1 MRNEMR
7 ETPTGREHY
16 PGRLDIVGTPIG
28 NLEDLSPRARRALA
42 EADRILV
49 EDRRHA
55 QRLFQSIGIQP
66 RSEPLHEHNERRQ
79 IPRILAYLQAGER
92 LALISDAGMPLIS
105 DPGYPLVRELRRAG
119 VAISVIPGPS
129 AALAALALAGL
140 PTDRFCFEGFLPA
153 KSAARQQRLRELE
166 AETRSMIFYEAPHRI
181 LATLEDMIAVLSG
194 ERGAI
199 LARELTKL
207 HEETLGE
214 SLEAIRATLSAS
226 PERQRGEMCLVL
238 AGAPE
243 RESGEAELDRLLRP
257 LLQELPLAQAVRLAE
272 AQSGAAH
279 RRLYQRAL
287 ALTSAA
293 ESD

>member
-1 MRNEMR
+1 MTKMPVEQG
-7 ETPTGREHY
+7 THA
-16 PGRLDIVGTPIG
+16 GRLDIVGTPIG
-28 NLEDLSPRARRALA
+28 NLEDLSPRARRVLSA
-42 EADRILV
+42 ADRILV

-66 RSEPLHEHNERRQ
+66 RTEPLHEHNEREQ

-92 LALISDAGMPLIS
+92 LALISDAGMPLVS
-105 DPGYPLVRELRRAG
+105 DPGYPLVSALRRAG
-119 VAISVIPGPS
+119 VEIAVVPGPS
-129 AALAALALAGL
+129 ASLAALSLAGL

-153 KSAARQQRLRELE
+153 KSGARQQRLQELVD
-166 AETRSMIFYEAPHRI
+166 ETRSMIFYEAPHRI
-181 LATLEDMIAVLSG
+181 LATLQDMIAAFSS
-194 ERGAI
+194 ERGAV

-207 HEETLGE
+207 HEESIGETLDNI
-214 SLEAIRATLSAS
+214 LTTLAAA

-238 AGAPE
+238 AGAPA

-257 LLQELPLAQAVRLAE
+257 LLAELPLAQAVRIAE
-272 AQSGAAH
+272 AQCDVAH

-287 ALTSAA
+287 ALTSTT